1 MPEKRRCRGC
11 GKNCIRCWR
20 NNLKHGNKL
29 KIKKFKKQNVWYK
42 INEWDIEDNKN
53 DRSICNFTNIEEY
66 FNNKIIIENNLIFLN
81 DINKIKMDLL
91 LENYNYWLSDTKK
104 IKPIKKKTFLKH
116 ILSEIKKY
124 DSVIIKN
131 GYI

>member
-1 MPEKRRCRGC
+1 
-11 GKNCIRCWR
+11 
-20 NNLKHGNKL
+20 
-29 KIKKFKKQNVWYK
+29 
-42 INEWDIEDNKN
+42 
-53 DRSICNFTNIEEY
+53 
-66 FNNKIIIENNLIFLN
+66 
-81 DINKIKMDLL
+81 MDLL